1 MRIFKRILT
10 LVILLVI
17 IGGGIA
23 LYLNYPKLDIITGY
37 SSKSHCSCTYVARRP
52 EAFTDSTDNNFSPVN
67 LASDRTNRT
76 EETASA
82 SLFGLKK
89 RTAQYIPGLGCIL
102 MPPGK
107 KALDFSQRP
116 RRSNSISAAPYPY
129 GNGAQKDTTFPEI
142 DYKKLNASIDAAFSD
157 NHLKKT
163 RAVLVVY
170 KDRIIG
176 EKYAPGFDETS
187 LHLGWSM
194 TKSITATLYGILQ
207 EEGMIDIA
215 NPAPVASWQNDNRKH
230 ITYNDLLQMSSGL
243 AWEEDY
249 SRISDVTKML
259 FTASDM
265 SAVAEN
271 KELLHEPGTH
281 FYYSSGTTNLLSG
294 LLKQEIGNLQ
304 EYLNFPYQML
314 IDRIGMHSMVL
325 ETDASGTYV
334 GSSYSWATA
343 RDWAKFGLLYLHK
356 GNWNGDRIFAESW
369 ADYVSTSASDSEGT
383 YGAQFWLNE
392 SGVLPDVPRDTYF
405 ADGYQGQRV
414 YVIPSKD
421 LVVVRMGIT
430 DGNYFDFNEFTGGI
444 TNAIQ

>member
-1 MRIFKRILT
+1 MFKRILT
-10 LVILLVI
+10 FVFLLL
-17 IGGGIA
+17 IGGAGVA

-37 SSKSHCSCTYVARRP
+37 SSKSNCSCTYIAGRP

-67 LASDRTNRT
+67 LATDGTDR
-76 EETASA
+76 EAKTASA
-82 SLFGLKK
+82 NLFGLK
-89 RTAQYIPGLGCIL
+89 RRVARYFPGLGCIL

-107 KALDFSQRP
+107 TDLSFTQRP
-116 RRSNSISAAPYPY
+116 RRSASRSTAPYPY
-129 GNGAQKDTTFPEI
+129 GSGSQKDTIFPEI
-142 DYKKLNASIDAAFSD
+142 DYTAINHAVAEAFTEPD
-157 NHLKKT
+157 QKQT

-170 KDRIIG
+170 KDQIIA
-176 EKYAPGFDETS
+176 EKYAPGFDANS

-194 TKSITATLYGILQ
+194 TKSITATLYGIL
-207 EEGMIDIA
+207 EGEDMIDI
-215 NPAPVASWQNDNRKH
+215 NQPAPVASWQNDDRKN
-230 ITYNDLLQMSSGL
+230 ITYNNLLQMNSGL

-259 FTASDM
+259 FTAPDM
-265 SAVAEN
+265 RKIAEE
-271 KELLHEPGTH
+271 KELIHQPGSH

-294 LLKQEIGNLQ
+294 LLKQELGSIQ

-356 GNWNGDRIFAESW
+356 GDWNGDQIFPESW
-369 ADYVSTSASDSEGT
+369 ADYVSTPATDSDGT
-383 YGAQFWLNE
+383 YGAQFWLND
-392 SGVLPDVPRDTYF
+392 SGTLPDVPRDTYY

-414 YVIPSKD
+414 YIIPSKD
-421 LVVVRMGIT
+421 LVIVRLGLT
-430 DGNYFDFNEFTGGI
+430 NGDFFDFNAFASGI
-444 TNAIQ
+444 TTAIP